1 MVLCRYLLWWCNSMK
16 MNVLKKVIMFL
27 IGYCLYV
34 AIEVTYRGYSFWLM
48 GVVGGIMFLLLDQI
62 NNKISWDV
70 DILFQGTIGSLII
83 TFFEYVIGELFLNGV
98 LPVMWDYSNV
108 FLNYKGII
116 CLPFSLIWVVLS
128 IVAVI
133 IADAINY
140 YLLDDEEVIPY
151 YKLFGKT
158 ILKFKSK

>member
-1 MVLCRYLLWWCNSMK
+1 MK
-16 MNVLKKVIMFL
+16 KINKNLILFL
-27 IGYCLYV
+27 FGFMAYIT
-34 AIEVTYRGYSFWLM
+34 IEVCYRGYSYPLM
-48 GVVGGIMFLLLDQI
+48 GICGGIAVLLIDKI
-62 NNKISWDV
+62 NNKISWDT
-70 DILFQGTIGSLII
+70 DILIQGACGSLII
-83 TFFEYVIGELFLNGV
+83 TFFEFVIGELFLNGV

-140 YLLDDEEVIPY
+140 YLLDDEEGYCQV
-151 YKLFGKT
+151 FFAKT
-158 ILKFKSK
+158 SLQK

>member
-1 MVLCRYLLWWCNSMK
+1 MK
-16 MNVLKKVIMFL
+16 KINKNLILFL
-27 IGYCLYV
+27 FGFMAYIT
-34 AIEVTYRGYSFWLM
+34 IEVCYRGYSYPLM
-48 GVVGGIMFLLLDQI
+48 GVCGGIAIVLLDKI
-62 NNKISWDV
+62 NNRISWDT
-70 DILFQGTIGSLII
+70 DILIQGACGSLTI
-83 TFFEYVIGELFLNGV
+83 TFFEYVIGELFLNRV

-116 CLPFSLIWVVLS
+116 CLPFSLAWVGLS
-128 IVAVI
+128 IVAVV

-140 YLLDDEEVIPY
+140 YLLDDEEVVPY

>member
-1 MVLCRYLLWWCNSMK
+1 M
-16 MNVLKKVIMFL
+16 KKVNKNLILFL
-27 IGYCLYV
+27 FGFMAYV
-34 AIEVTYRGYSFWLM
+34 TIEVLYRGYSFWEM
-48 GVVGGIMFLLLDQI
+48 GICGGIAILLLDKI
-62 NNKISWDV
+62 NNKISWDI
-70 DILFQGTIGSLII
+70 DILIQGACGSLII

-116 CLPFSLIWVVLS
+116 CLPFSLAWVVLS
-128 IVAVI
+128 IMAVV

-140 YLLDDEEVIPY
+140 YLLDDEEVVPS

-158 ILKFKSK
+158 IFQFKSK

>member
-1 MVLCRYLLWWCNSMK
+1 MK
-16 MNVLKKVIMFL
+16 NINKNLILFL
-27 IGYCLYV
+27 FGFMAYV
-34 AIEVTYRGYSFWLM
+34 TIEVLYRGYSFWEM
-48 GVVGGIMFLLLDQI
+48 GICGGIAILLLDKI
-62 NNKISWDV
+62 NNKISWDI
-70 DILFQGTIGSLII
+70 DILIQGACGSLII

-116 CLPFSLIWVVLS
+116 CLPFSLAWVVLS
-128 IVAVI
+128 IMAVV

-140 YLLDDEEVIPY
+140 YLLDDEEVVPY

-158 ILKFKSK
+158 IFQFKSK